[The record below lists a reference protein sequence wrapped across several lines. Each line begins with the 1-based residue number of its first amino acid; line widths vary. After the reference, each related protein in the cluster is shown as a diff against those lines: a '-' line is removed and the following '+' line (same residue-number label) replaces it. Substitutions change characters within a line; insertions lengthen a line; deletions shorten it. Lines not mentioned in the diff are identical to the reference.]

1 MRLITKRSTRRT
13 GSVRKG
19 RCIRIDL
26 DDLEV
31 IEDRQQLVRVRA
43 LMSNNDLV
51 LFAIV
56 RDVEARR
63 RRAVATRREDGH
75 ISQRVALFA
84 ARQVLHAFSRAV
96 NRSREERRSYELRAD
111 VCLRDS
117 HRVRVGIRGGF
128 NSGVII
134 AVSDAKAVGDVVD
147 LVAETVFDVAQ
158 TVKEARYGPR
168 RGRSEGKRQL
178 QDRRE
183 KKDSRRK

>member
-1 MRLITKRSTRRT
+1 MLGSSLILSIIPSMLAIAAPRLCPVTSTFFAPVDLSPACTASRTASAVRSCASTNPSCIFTPSAKQSTWRVSPAMRLITKRSTRRT

-31 IEDRQQLVRVRA
+31 IEDRQQLVRVHA

-75 ISQRVALFA
+75 ISERVALFA

-111 VCLRDS
+111 VRL
-117 HRVRVGIRGGF
+117 
-128 NSGVII
+128 
-134 AVSDAKAVGDVVD
+134 
-147 LVAETVFDVAQ
+147 
-158 TVKEARYGPR
+158 
-168 RGRSEGKRQL
+168 
-178 QDRRE
+178 
-183 KKDSRRK
+183 